1 MVKKATATTP
11 YQKNSTPQTGDVDQ
25 LAGDILDEIRG
36 LAQISDKIERA
47 TESAL
52 KKIAFAERKIEATQ
66 NRVEKEIYQMQKT
79 TEKEIQREREQARKI
94 IENEKA
100 HGIKAI
106 QKEKDQVLNAL
117 RKEFNI
123 IYDQTQK
130 KLNDLSRSI
139 LEELR
144 KRGL

>member
-79 TEKEIQREREQARKI
+79 TEKEIQRERPEKEDFIDGKPDRSRRRAPRVAWIAGPTPGDDDDASPWRPDKPRRAR
-94 IENEKA
+94 A
-100 HGIKAI
+100 P
-106 QKEKDQVLNAL
+106 L
-117 RKEFNI
+117 RHC
-123 IYDQTQK
+123 
-130 KLNDLSRSI
+130 R
-139 LEELR
+139 R
-144 KRGL
+144 AR